1 MFRVYISII
10 FMCFFIPYIVF
21 SEPVSKC
28 YSTDIFLLK
37 TSYDKS
43 NTEKYGMN
51 HQLFVSYKQSNE
63 KLSLNGEAV
72 LDNKGQLD
80 GISYK
85 SDDISFFIPVNEKQI
100 IFNDKTIKKI
110 KESECFSFLSYY
122 DSIINKKGDVVSIFS
137 YGKEFK
143 ELKFQ
148 KTYKPSFDCSRAEFP
163 IEKAVCLNNEISYMD
178 RLFYS
183 MKECYMAKAK
193 NLSDK
198 ESVKKIGKIAD
209 DFIQYRNKI
218 YRSNK
223 ENFTALEEIEIKKA
237 YSLGIMFL
245 PMTIAANN
253 GNLRILGRDLFM
265 SYYML
270 SMQGIKY
277 TGDYEKGLAL
287 SDVVKAVFGKYYD
300 EIMFYYSGV
309 YDSMNNRLSS
319 LLYYTVYLLEKYNLA
334 DKDGSFICR

>member
-122 DSIINKKGDVVSIFS
+122 DSI
-137 YGKEFK
+137 
-143 ELKFQ
+143 
-148 KTYKPSFDCSRAEFP
+148 
-163 IEKAVCLNNEISYMD
+163 
-178 RLFYS
+178 
-183 MKECYMAKAK
+183 
-193 NLSDK
+193 
-198 ESVKKIGKIAD
+198 KIGRAH
-209 DFIQYRNKI
+209 
-218 YRSNK
+218 
-223 ENFTALEEIEIKKA
+223 
-237 YSLGIMFL
+237 
-245 PMTIAANN
+245 
-253 GNLRILGRDLFM
+253 
-265 SYYML
+265 
-270 SMQGIKY
+270 
-277 TGDYEKGLAL
+277 
-287 SDVVKAVFGKYYD
+287 V
-300 EIMFYYSGV
+300 
-309 YDSMNNRLSS
+309 
-319 LLYYTVYLLEKYNLA
+319 
-334 DKDGSFICR
+334 

>member
-1 MFRVYISII
+1 
-10 FMCFFIPYIVF
+10 
-21 SEPVSKC
+21 
-28 YSTDIFLLK
+28 
-37 TSYDKS
+37 
-43 NTEKYGMN
+43 
-51 HQLFVSYKQSNE
+51 
-63 KLSLNGEAV
+63 
-72 LDNKGQLD
+72 
-80 GISYK
+80 
-85 SDDISFFIPVNEKQI
+85 
-100 IFNDKTIKKI
+100 
-110 KESECFSFLSYY
+110 
-122 DSIINKKGDVVSIFS
+122 
-137 YGKEFK
+137 
-143 ELKFQ
+143 
-148 KTYKPSFDCSRAEFP
+148 
-163 IEKAVCLNNEISYMD
+163 MD

-198 ESVKKIGKIAD
+198 ESVKKIEKIAD

-223 ENFTALEEIEIKKA
+223 ENFTALEEMEIKKA

-309 YDSMNNRLSS
+309 YDNINNRLSS
-319 LLYYTVYLLEKYNLA
+319 LFYYTVYLLEQYNLA